1 VVRLSFWSLSEI
13 FRWSTLSEP
22 FSIPAM
28 SFIIASSTASDLWP
42 FFVLIVSVA
51 WIVVGIGKL
60 RLHAFL
66 ALILAA
72 IIAGVL
78 ASFFP
83 MATIDSSTG
92 EPVIK
97 SLVDVVGLV
106 TAGFGKTAGGVAVSI
121 GLASIIGMA
130 MMESGAADKVVRRFL
145 KIFGEKNA
153 GFALLVSTY
162 ILSVPIFFD
171 TMFMLMAPL
180 AKALRVRTG
189 KDYLLYVLC
198 VCCGGVVTHS
208 MTVPHPGPIAMVENL
223 KLDVGLSIL
232 SGFAAGILPALGG
245 FGIAVWMN
253 KRWTMPLRETPG
265 SSLSELEALVNK
277 RDEELPSFFWSMVP
291 IVLPIALISLSSL
304 IKVMVPS
311 GVEGE
316 QAALVS
322 WFGGPESFQKVRQ
335 VIDFVGDKNIAL
347 FIGTFIALGILVRQ
361 CGIGK
366 EQIEAKIAPALET
379 AGIIILITSAGGAFG
394 AMIKNAGV
402 GAAVEKM
409 ASGAG
414 LSLILVSYLLALILR
429 VAQGSATVAM
439 LTASSIVYPMIQG
452 GGLPYHPMYLYLAIG
467 FAAFSAS
474 WMNDSGFWVVSRLSG
489 LTEKET
495 LKSFSVML
503 TLVSALGLAV
513 TLVASKLMPFAG

>member
-1 VVRLSFWSLSEI
+1 MFPLLAA
-13 FRWSTLSEP
+13 ST
-22 FSIPAM
+22 
-28 SFIIASSTASDLWP
+28 STDLWP
-42 FFVLIVSVA
+42 FLVLLVSVA
-51 WIVVGIGKL
+51 FIVVGIGKL

-72 IIAGVL
+72 VLAGVL

-83 MATIDSSTG
+83 LATVDSVTH
-92 EPVIK
+92 EPVIRSLGDVM
-97 SLVDVVGLV
+97 SLVA
-106 TAGFGKTAGGVAVSI
+106 TGFGKTAGGVAISI

-145 KIFGEKNA
+145 QIFGERNA

-232 SGFAAGILPALGG
+232 SGFTAGILPALIG
-245 FGIAVWMN
+245 FGVALWMN

-265 SSLSELEALVNK
+265 SNLSDLEALVNK
-277 RDEELPSFFWSMVP
+277 HDDELPSFFWSMVP
-291 IVLPIALISLSSL
+291 IVLPIGLISLASL
-304 IKVMVPS
+304 IKVLVPA
-311 GVEGE
+311 GPEGE
-316 QAALVS
+316 QAALVL
-322 WFGGPESFQKVRQ
+322 WFGGMENFQGVRH
-335 VIDFVGDKNIAL
+335 VIDFIGEKNIAL

-361 CGIGK
+361 CGLGK
-366 EQIEAKIAPALET
+366 EQVELKIAPALET

-402 GAAVEKM
+402 GSAVEKL

-429 VAQGSATVAM
+429 IAQGSATVAM
-439 LTASSIVYPMIQG
+439 LTASAIVYPMIQD

-467 FAAFSAS
+467 FAAFSSS

-489 LTEKET
+489 LTERET

-503 TLVSALGLAV
+503 TVVSAAGLVV
-513 TLVASKLMPFAG
+513 TLVASKVMPFAN

>member
-1 VVRLSFWSLSEI
+1 MPPVLAAT
-13 FRWSTLSEP
+13 TLSD
-22 FSIPAM
+22 I
-28 SFIIASSTASDLWP
+28 WP
-42 FFVLIVSVA
+42 FLVLVISVA
-51 WIVVGIGKL
+51 FIVVGIGRL

-66 ALILAA
+66 ALTLAA
-72 IIAGVL
+72 LLAGVL
-78 ASFFP
+78 AAFFP
-83 MATIDSSTG
+83 GSTVDPATG
-92 EPVIK
+92 EPVIR
-97 SLVDVVGLV
+97 SLADVVGLV
-106 TAGFGKTAGGVAVSI
+106 MAGFGKTAGGVAVSI

-145 KIFGEKNA
+145 GIFGERNA

-198 VCCGGVVTHS
+198 VCCGGVITHS

-223 KLDVGLSIL
+223 KVDVGLSIL
-232 SGFAAGILPALGG
+232 SGFTAGILPALAG

-265 SSLSELEALVNK
+265 SSLRDLESLVNK
-277 RDEELPSFFWSMVP
+277 RDDELPSFVWSMVP

-304 IKVMVPS
+304 IKVLVPA
-311 GVEGE
+311 GPAGE
-316 QAALVS
+316 EAALVA
-322 WFGGPESFQKVRQ
+322 WFGGMEAFQPVRN
-335 VIDFVGDKNIAL
+335 VIDFIGEKNIAL

-361 CGIGK
+361 RGLGR
-366 EQIEAKIAPALET
+366 EQVEGKIAPALET

-394 AMIKNAGV
+394 SMIKNAGV
-402 GAAVEKM
+402 GGAVEKL
-409 ASGAG
+409 ASGMG
-414 LSLILVSYLLALILR
+414 LSLIIVSYLLALVLR
-429 VAQGSATVAM
+429 IAQGSATVSM
-439 LTASSIVYPMIQG
+439 LTASAIVYPMIEG
-452 GGLPYHPMYLYLAIG
+452 GGLPYHPMYIYLSIG
-467 FAAFSAS
+467 FAAFSSS

-503 TLVSALGLAV
+503 TLVSAVGLIV
-513 TLVASKLMPFAG
+513 TLLASKLMPFAG

>member
-1 VVRLSFWSLSEI
+1 
-13 FRWSTLSEP
+13 
-22 FSIPAM
+22 
-28 SFIIASSTASDLWP
+28 
-42 FFVLIVSVA
+42 
-51 WIVVGIGKL
+51 
-60 RLHAFL
+60 
-66 ALILAA
+66 
-72 IIAGVL
+72 
-78 ASFFP
+78 
-83 MATIDSSTG
+83 
-92 EPVIK
+92 
-97 SLVDVVGLV
+97 
-106 TAGFGKTAGGVAVSI
+106 
-121 GLASIIGMA
+121 
-130 MMESGAADKVVRRFL
+130 
-145 KIFGEKNA
+145 
-153 GFALLVSTY
+153 
-162 ILSVPIFFD
+162 
-171 TMFMLMAPL
+171 
-180 AKALRVRTG
+180 
-189 KDYLLYVLC
+189 
-198 VCCGGVVTHS
+198 
-208 MTVPHPGPIAMVENL
+208 
-223 KLDVGLSIL
+223 
-232 SGFAAGILPALGG
+232 
-245 FGIAVWMN
+245 
-253 KRWTMPLRETPG
+253 
-265 SSLSELEALVNK
+265 
-277 RDEELPSFFWSMVP
+277 
-291 IVLPIALISLSSL
+291 L
-304 IKVMVPS
+304 IKVKVPS

-322 WFGGPESFQKVRQ
+322 LLGGPESFQKVRQ

-347 FIGTFIALGILVRQ
+347 FIGTFIALGILVKQ
-361 CGIGK
+361 CGLGK

-503 TLVSALGLAV
+503 TLVSALGLVV
-513 TLVASKLMPFAG
+513 TLVASKVMPFAG

>member
-1 VVRLSFWSLSEI
+1 
-13 FRWSTLSEP
+13 
-22 FSIPAM
+22 
-28 SFIIASSTASDLWP
+28 
-42 FFVLIVSVA
+42 
-51 WIVVGIGKL
+51 
-60 RLHAFL
+60 
-66 ALILAA
+66 
-72 IIAGVL
+72 
-78 ASFFP
+78 
-83 MATIDSSTG
+83 
-92 EPVIK
+92 
-97 SLVDVVGLV
+97 
-106 TAGFGKTAGGVAVSI
+106 
-121 GLASIIGMA
+121 
-130 MMESGAADKVVRRFL
+130 
-145 KIFGEKNA
+145 
-153 GFALLVSTY
+153 
-162 ILSVPIFFD
+162 
-171 TMFMLMAPL
+171 
-180 AKALRVRTG
+180 
-189 KDYLLYVLC
+189 
-198 VCCGGVVTHS
+198 
-208 MTVPHPGPIAMVENL
+208 
-223 KLDVGLSIL
+223 
-232 SGFAAGILPALGG
+232 
-245 FGIAVWMN
+245 MN

-265 SSLSELEALVNK
+265 SNLSDLEALVNK

-304 IKVMVPS
+304 IKVMVPA

-322 WFGGPESFQKVRQ
+322 WFGGPESFQKVRAM
-335 VIDFVGDKNIAL
+335 IDFVGDKNIAL

-361 CGIGK
+361 CGLGK

-489 LTEKET
+489 LTERET

-503 TLVSALGLAV
+503 TLVSALGLVV